1 MARKVRRSK
10 DEKPSKRKKSAE
22 EELPEEEVEEQEEEP
37 RKRAKRDRTKD
48 SSVIYKGGEM
58 PKLRGGGVA
67 RRLAFAIS
75 TTVFLIMLIVAIVM
89 MIIISGAIDE
99 QIDAGGVVASRL
111 LAATDVDCW
120 KGTYGIEA
128 GEQDRADQEARQAY
142 NKERL
147 HKVLGENSEMLDATI
162 LVDDGYGSFGI
173 RRTAQDPFMKLKEP
187 PQFSPK
193 AAGKDFMVGEVLVE
207 YGLIS
212 INNRVYDC
220 RRYQAPIKNHAGKKI
235 GIALVV
241 LSEDTITS
249 TKWSMAGTVAILFVL
264 FVGIGVGVSF
274 LVGRKISEPVIS
286 LIEDVTAVASG
297 DLNHHTVPQS
307 TDEIG
312 LLARTFDKMTK
323 NLQEAQSREVELAA
337 QRHQMTV
344 AQEVQSNLL
353 PEKIPDVPGYEI
365 VPFHRSSKEVDGNY
379 YDVIQY
385 ANGKLGVLVAAA
397 SGKGI
402 PAAMVMTMAR
412 SFFRALM
419 ETAEG
424 PAAMMR
430 RANRLLSPD
439 LRAGMYVEVL
449 MVLIDPA
456 THKAKLVSAGPTSL
470 YRFNFAEQKLQ
481 MIHAEGIA
489 LGFDKG
495 PVFDKS
501 LKEIDFDMGPG
512 DRLVLNTPGVLNV
525 KNYEGM
531 ELGIKGFAKA
541 INKQALKPSDEFV
554 TKVVNIIDN
563 FAGHEVEDSDITFLT
578 VRRLE
583 S

>member
-10 DEKPSKRKKSAE
+10 DEKPRKRKKAAE
-22 EELPEEEVEEQEEEP
+22 EEVPEEELEEQEDKP
-37 RKRAKRDRTKD
+37 QQRAKRDRTKD
-48 SSVIYKGGEM
+48 SSVIYKSGEM
-58 PKLRGGGVA
+58 PRMRGGGVA

-75 TTVFLIMLIVAIVM
+75 GTVLVIMIIVAIVM

-111 LAATDVDCW
+111 LASTDVEFW
-120 KGTYGIEA
+120 KGTYGIDA
-128 GEQDRADQEARQAY
+128 GTQDRSEQEARQAF

-147 HKVLGENSEMLDATI
+147 QRVLGENSQMLNATI
-162 LVDDGYGSFGI
+162 LVDDGFGGFTI
-173 RRTAQDPFMKLKEP
+173 RRTAQDPYMKLKEA
-187 PQFSPK
+187 PQFSSK
-193 AAGKDFMVGEVLVE
+193 AAGKDFKVGEVLVE
-207 YGLIS
+207 YGIIS

-220 RRYQAPIKNHAGKKI
+220 RQYRAPIMDYKGKRT
-235 GIALVV
+235 GYAMVV
-241 LSEDTITS
+241 LSEDKITS
-249 TKWSMAGTVAILFVL
+249 TKWSMAGTVAILFVF

-274 LVGRKISEPVIS
+274 LVGRKISEPVKA

-297 DLNHHTVPQS
+297 DLNHHTVPRS

-323 NLQEAQSREVELAA
+323 NLQEAQSREVEMAA
-337 QRHQMTV
+337 QRHQMAV

-365 VPFHRSSKEVDGNY
+365 VAFHRSSKEVDGNY

-430 RANRLLSPD
+430 QANRLLSPD

-449 MVLIDPA
+449 MVLIDPT

-470 YRFNFAEQKLQ
+470 FRFSFAEKKLQ
-481 MIHAEGIA
+481 GIHAEGIA

-501 LKEIDFDMGPG
+501 LKEVEFDMGPG
-512 DRLVLNTPGVLNV
+512 DRLVLNTPGVFSV

-531 ELGIKGFAKA
+531 DLGVKGFAKA

-563 FAGHEVEDSDITFLT
+563 YAGHEVEDSDITFLT